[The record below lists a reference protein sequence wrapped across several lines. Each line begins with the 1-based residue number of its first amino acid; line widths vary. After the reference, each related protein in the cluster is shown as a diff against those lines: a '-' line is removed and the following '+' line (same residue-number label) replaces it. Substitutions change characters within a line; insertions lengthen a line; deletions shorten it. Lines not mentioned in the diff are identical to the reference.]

1 MPGINKEKR
10 SQNIRRPLN
19 RTMPP
24 RYEKLDAERL
34 EQLVEFAESLSQ
46 QNNFHEILRLV
57 SRRAAQ
63 LLNAEIALIMMLNP
77 RTQKTVKTIIKN
89 GEEVSHPRYK
99 SMQLLITGWIMKHRE
114 PLLTPDIQ
122 QDARFPRSR
131 RDFPTGSA
139 LGIPLRVEG
148 TFIGALVLLNKGEND
163 EFNEF
168 DLTFLNKLA
177 VIAGPYLRNV
187 QKIQE
192 YFEAPLPE
200 AALLARY
207 EPLGLLGKSRP
218 FIELLQAV
226 EAAAACDVRVLL
238 QGASGTGKELIA
250 KAIHQFSTRSKRPF
264 VAIDCGAIPANLLES
279 ELFGHVKGAFTGAET
294 NRKGLLQEADQGTL
308 FMDEVPNLPVE
319 MQAKLMRV
327 LQEGE
332 VRPLGSNQAR
342 KVDVRIITASSSS
355 IPDLIRE
362 KKFREDL
369 YYRIYV
375 YPIHIPSLNDR
386 SEDIPVLADHFL
398 RRFAMEQKKQAERFH
413 PDNIEFMKDRNWSGN
428 IRELENFVERL
439 VTLAPRNMK
448 VLGRAVLPED
458 LKEEMRR
465 VKFVYD
471 EDKIPKSL
479 AVKLAEYE
487 EDLIREAL
495 TSHNWNQSRAAR
507 ALKIPV
513 QTIRYKMDKLGI
525 RKGDP

>member
-1 MPGINKEKR
+1 M
-10 SQNIRRPLN
+10 
-19 RTMPP
+19 MPP
-24 RYEKLDAERL
+24 CIEKLDPLRL
-34 EQLVEFAESLSQ
+34 EQLMEFAESLSQ

-63 LLNAEIALIMMLNP
+63 LLNAETALIMMLNP

-89 GEEVSHPRYK
+89 GEEASHPGYK
-99 SMQLLITGWIMKHRE
+99 SIQLLITGWIMKHKE

-122 QDARFPRSR
+122 NDTRFSMGR
-131 RDFPTGSA
+131 RNDVHVGSA

-148 TFIGALVLLNKGEND
+148 TFIGALVLLNKHGNN
-163 EFNEF
+163 EFNAF
-168 DLTFLNKLA
+168 DLMFLNKLA

-200 AALLARY
+200 AALLAKY
-207 EPLGLLGKSRP
+207 EALGLLGKSRK

-226 EAAAACDVRVLL
+226 EAAASCDVRVLL

-250 KAIHQFSTRSKRPF
+250 KAIHQFSARGKRPF
-264 VAIDCGAIPANLLES
+264 VAIDCGAIPTHLLES
-279 ELFGHVKGAFTGAET
+279 ELFGHIKGAFTGADT

-308 FMDEVPNLPVE
+308 FMDEVTNLPLE

-332 VRPLGSNQAR
+332 VRPLGSNKAS
-342 KVDVRIITASSSS
+342 KVDVRIITASSGSLQ
-355 IPDLIRE
+355 DLIRE
-362 KKFREDL
+362 NKFREDL

-375 YPIHIPSLNDR
+375 YPIHIPSLNER

-398 RRFAMEQKKQAERFH
+398 RRFAKQQNKQAERFH
-413 PDNIEFMKDRNWSGN
+413 PDNMEFMKDRDWSGN

-439 VTLAPRNMK
+439 ITLAPKNVK

-487 EDLIREAL
+487 EDLIRQAL
-495 TSHNWNQSRAAR
+495 TAHDWNQSRAAR
-507 ALKIPV
+507 SLKIAV

-525 RKGDP
+525 RKGPTSTD